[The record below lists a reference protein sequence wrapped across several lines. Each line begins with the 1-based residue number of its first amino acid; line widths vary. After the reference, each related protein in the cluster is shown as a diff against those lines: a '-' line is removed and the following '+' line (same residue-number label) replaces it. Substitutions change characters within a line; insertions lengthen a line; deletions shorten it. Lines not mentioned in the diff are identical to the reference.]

1 MKGRNSLSS
10 TCAFPAL
17 ILLAAVAVAQ
27 VPPPAPPPSPGSIV
41 PPPAEVKPTTTKR
54 GSITGQVLSDEGQ
67 PLVGVGVS
75 VLRTTGAS
83 SIHRTAM
90 TDEEGKF
97 QINDL
102 PLGSYHL
109 GYQANGYVNPQRDA
123 WKQPH
128 RVGEF
133 VTLTMVKGGVI
144 TGKALDSTGQ
154 PLVGA
159 NVIAQRV
166 RNNEGRTVN
175 DGFSRDASSDDRGV
189 YRIYGLDAGSYV
201 VSVNGGYGMYYNDR
215 IKEAPTYHPSGT
227 RDTAAE
233 VPVQLG
239 TVAAGIDIRHRS
251 ERGHAIS
258 GTFSGLQGSTWV
270 SVHLRHAATGA
281 FIEQVNN
288 HPQTTGKNSFA
299 FYGLA
304 DGEYELQ
311 ARRQGNTRPG
321 GDVGAESDKRKVT
334 VKGSDV
340 TGIELKLLAAA
351 SIAGT
356 IVLEASEKTD
366 CQITRRGVVDE
377 VRVNTL
383 REEQDTFTPGTY
395 EMSPESNRTFSFSD
409 LSPGLYRLTTQ
420 LPSDHWY
427 VKALTVPPS
436 ATAPKTPAPKP
447 SDVSK
452 SGLSLKSGEQLTGLT
467 LTLAEGAAGLTGH
480 VVAAPG
486 KSLPARVRVHLIPAE
501 TADDVLRYYEVVT
514 RDASFAFQHLAP
526 GKYWLHARAV
536 PEDESDE
543 KPAKPVAWDAVERAK
558 LRREAEA
565 ANNTLVLTPCQRVKD
580 HTLVFSS
587 TVGK

>member
-27 VPPPAPPPSPGSIV
+27 VPPPPPPPPPGSIV

-133 VTLTMVKGGVI
+133 VTLTLVKGGVI
-144 TGKALDSTGQ
+144 TGKALDSAGR

-159 NVIAQRV
+159 TITALRV
-166 RNNEGRTVN
+166 RDDAGKTLSVPI
-175 DGFSRDASSDDRGV
+175 GGGTASSDDRGV

-201 VSVNGGYGMYYNDR
+201 VSVNGGYGMYYNDS

-239 TVAAGIDIRHRS
+239 TVAAGIDIRHRG
-251 ERGHAIS
+251 ERGHALS
-258 GTFSGLQGSTWV
+258 GTFSGLLGSTWV
-270 SVHLRHAATGA
+270 SISLRHAVTGA

-321 GDVGAESDKRKVT
+321 GDPGAESDKRKVT

-340 TGIELKLLAAA
+340 TGIELRLLATA

-383 REEQDTFTPGTY
+383 REEQDTFTPGVY

-409 LSPGLYRLTTQ
+409 LSPGRYRLATQ

-480 VVAAPG
+480 IVTAPG
-486 KSLPARVRVHLIPAE
+486 KSLPSRVRVHLIPAE

-514 RDASFAFQHLAP
+514 RDGNFTLQHLAP
-526 GKYWLHARAV
+526 GQYWLVTRAV
-536 PEDESDE
+536 SENESDE
-543 KPAKPVAWDAVERAK
+543 KPAKPVSWDAVERAK

-565 ANNTLVLTPCQRVKD
+565 AKQTLELIACQRVKD
-580 HTLVFSS
+580 FVLKI
-587 TVGK
+587 GK